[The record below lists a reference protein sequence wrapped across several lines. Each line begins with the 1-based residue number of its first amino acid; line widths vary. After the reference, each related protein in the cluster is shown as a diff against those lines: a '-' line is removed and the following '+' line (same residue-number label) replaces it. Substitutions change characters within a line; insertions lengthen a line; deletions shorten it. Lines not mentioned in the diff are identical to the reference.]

1 MRGDPRRT
9 TRDIVSPVR
18 TALLIALL
26 GRIGC
31 EPISASPDASFD
43 AAAEPT
49 SDAGSPSLDAG
60 RDGGTDAGPP
70 SELDP
75 FVEHHISAGGIPG
88 LAAAVV
94 RDGEI
99 VWTGTYGYADVES
112 ARPVDAHT
120 LFIVASISKTVI
132 AALALQLAEDGALDL
147 DAPLDEVLPYAVRH
161 PAHPTTPITARMLFA
176 HTSGLRDNWLALGR
190 VTTEDHDHPMSLAE
204 FGEQYV
210 TEEGSLHDDTNFGDP
225 PGARRVYCN
234 AGYGLLGHL
243 LEVASDSPLE
253 ALSEAR
259 LFGPLRMDGPSWFL
273 RDTDLARLATPYSWS
288 RRDGFLPNPHYG
300 FAHYPATSLRV
311 SVTGLARFSIAMLRG
326 ELDGVRVLS
335 DASVDELGRAQF
347 PSASGGQGLAWSWR
361 TVGSRR
367 WLGHSGSTYGASALL
382 LIQPEEQLAIVLLT
396 NSDAYLRSEFGFED
410 GANAIA
416 TIAERLDAEAAT
428 VSDAAP

>member
-1 MRGDPRRT
+1 
-9 TRDIVSPVR
+9 
-18 TALLIALL
+18 LIALL

-31 EPISASPDASFD
+31 EPISGDPDASFD
-43 AAAEPT
+43 AAVEPA
-49 SDAGSPSLDAG
+49 SDAGASVDAG
-60 RDGGTDAGPP
+60 RDAGTDAGPP

-75 FVEHHISAGGIPG
+75 FVEHHMAAGGIPG
-88 LAAAVV
+88 LAAAIV

-99 VWTGTYGYADVES
+99 AWTGTYGYADVES

-120 LFIVASISKTVI
+120 LFIVASISKTVV

-161 PAHPTTPITARMLFA
+161 PAHANTPITARMLFA
-176 HTSGLRDNWLALGR
+176 HTSGLRDNWPALGR
-190 VTTEDHDHPMSLAE
+190 VTTEDRDHPMSLAE
-204 FGEQYV
+204 FGAHYV
-210 TEEGSLHDDTNFGDP
+210 TEEGSLYADANFGDP
-225 PGARRVYCN
+225 PGERRVYCN

-243 LEVASDSPLE
+243 LEVASDSRLE

-259 LFGPLRMDGPSWFL
+259 LFGPLRMDGASWFL
-273 RDTDLARLATPYSWS
+273 RDTDLTRLATPYSWS

-311 SVTGLARFSIAMLRG
+311 SVTGLARFSLAMLRG

-335 DASVDELGRAQF
+335 ETSVGELGRAQF

-367 WLGHSGSTYGASALL
+367 WLSHSGSTYGASALL
-382 LIQPEEQLAIVLLT
+382 LIQPDEQLAIVLLT
-396 NSDAYLRSEFGFED
+396 NADAYLRSEFGFED

-416 TIAERLDAEAAT
+416 TIAERLDVEAAT
-428 VSDAAP
+428 LSDAAP

>member
-1 MRGDPRRT
+1 
-9 TRDIVSPVR
+9 VR
-18 TALLIALL
+18 TALLLVL
-26 GRIGC
+26 FGRIGC
-31 EPISASPDASFD
+31 EPLAATPDASADTMD
-43 AAAEPT
+43 AATPST
-49 SDAGSPSLDAG
+49 DAGTTFDAG
-60 RDGGTDAGPP
+60 RDAGTDAGAP

-75 FVEHHISAGGIPG
+75 FVEHHMAAGGIPG
-88 LAAAVV
+88 LAAAIV

-99 VWTGTYGYADVES
+99 AWTGTYGFADVES

-147 DAPLDEVLPYAVRH
+147 DAPLDQRLPYAVRH

-176 HTSGLRDNWLALGR
+176 HTSGLRDNWPALGR
-190 VTTEDHDHPMSLAE
+190 VTTEDRDPTMSLAE
-204 FGEQYV
+204 FGAAYV
-210 TEEGSLHDDTNFGDP
+210 TEEGSLYGRDNFGDP
-225 PGARRVYCN
+225 PGERRVYCN

-243 LEVASDSPLE
+243 LEAASDSPLE

-259 LFGPLRMDGPSWFL
+259 LFGPLRMDGASWFL
-273 RDTDLARLATPYSWS
+273 RDTDLERLATPYSWS

-311 SVTGLARFSIAMLRG
+311 SVTGLARFSMAMLRG

-335 DASVDELGRAQF
+335 DASVAELGRPQF

-367 WLGHSGSTYGASALL
+367 WLSHSGSTYGASALL
-382 LIQPEEQLAIVLLT
+382 MIQPEEQLAVVLLT
-396 NSDAYLRSEFGFED
+396 NGDAYLRSEFGFED

-416 TIAERLDAEAAT
+416 AIAERLDAEAAT
-428 VSDAAP
+428 LSDATP